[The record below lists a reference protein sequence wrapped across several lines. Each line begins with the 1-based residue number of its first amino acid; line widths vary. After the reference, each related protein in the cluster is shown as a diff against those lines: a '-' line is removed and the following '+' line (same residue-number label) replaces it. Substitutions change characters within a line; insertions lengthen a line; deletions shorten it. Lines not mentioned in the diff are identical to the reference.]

1 MENETIQNI
10 QDFENKNTTNTTKD
24 NENLLPYVVVDGY
37 ENTENSTE
45 TNENTAEVA
54 QESTINNDVIIEKLD
69 MIHEDLGFI
78 CSFLIIFTIIGLL
91 QYIYKFFNMFFK
103 Y

>member
-10 QDFENKNTTNTTKD
+10 QNFENENATEN

-45 TNENTAEVA
+45 INENTTEVV
-54 QESTINNDVIIEKLD
+54 EENNVNYDIMIEKID
-69 MIHEDLGFI
+69 VIHEDLGFI
-78 CSFLIIFTIIGLL
+78 CSFLIIFTIVLYL
-91 QYIYKFFNMFFK
+91 
-103 Y
+103 